1 MSISANAAVAVKARW
16 CDRQE
21 MLPDFT
27 SSLQACSHR
36 LSGAVAGSLLT
47 AALLCTANGAS
58 AQDAARPAQYDS
70 NSLLDEHE
78 IAFEADTIAY
88 DTEDDIVSASGNV
101 VARSGDQSVRANKV
115 SWNRLTGEIVAE
127 GNVRYIDDDGNQLF
141 TERLTLTDELKAGA
155 MANLLLAFRQGGR
168 MAAEMAERDE
178 NGDIILDRAV
188 YSSCSVIDAEGCPK
202 TPSWRV
208 TAERVY
214 YDAESDRIRF
224 HGAYLELF
232 GARILPLP
240 GLVLRAD
247 GSATSGIFIPD
258 IGLTASNGFE
268 LTDSYY
274 WRMAEN
280 RDLTLTGY
288 LYTDAAP
295 MASAQYRHL
304 TNHGAFQVSAYG
316 TYSTRIP
323 LNSTIPTSEEA
334 IRGYIFANGRWQLD
348 PQWSVEASAR
358 IASDRTFL
366 RRYDISREDRI
377 RSTINARRIDQN
389 SYLSISGWATQALL
403 VQQDQGQVPI
413 ALPLVDYRRRIEDPV
428 AGGKVEMQFNTLAI
442 TRTDGQDTQRA
453 FARAQWDLR
462 RITPLGQEVTLTAL
476 TRADVYHSGH
486 NILTQT
492 ASYRGDAGWQA
503 RGIALG
509 AIDVKW
515 PLIGEFLGGSQIL
528 TPRLQLVAT
537 PDIRNLDIP
546 NEDARAI
553 DLEDSNLFALNR
565 FPGYDRVEDGV
576 RLTYGADWQ
585 ASFPGWRLETTI
597 GQSYRLNDKPL
608 LFPDGTGLDQQWS
621 DFVGRTTVRYRDFLK
636 FTHRFRLDK
645 DSLAIR
651 RNEVDAA
658 IGNDRTYVELGYL
671 RLNRDIDFDIEDLQD
686 REEMRVATRIAF
698 ARYWSVFGSAVVN
711 LTDKEEDP
719 TFNADGFEPL
729 RTRLGIAYADDC
741 LEMGF
746 TWRRDYIALAD
757 AKRGDSFRFYFAL
770 RNIGFN

>member
-1 MSISANAAVAVKARW
+1 
-16 CDRQE
+16 

>member
-1 MSISANAAVAVKARW
+1 
-16 CDRQE
+16 
-21 MLPDFT
+21 MLPDFA

-36 LSGAVAGSLLT
+36 LSYAVAGSLLAT
-47 AALLCTANGAS
+47 AMLCAPGGAT
-58 AQDAARPAQYDS
+58 AQDLPEAEQDAGETSQSRQ
-70 NSLLDEHE
+70 E
-78 IAFEADTIAY
+78 IAFEADSIAY
-88 DTEDDIVSASGNV
+88 DTEEDIVSASGNV
-101 VARSGDQSVRANKV
+101 VARSGDQSVRANSV
-115 SWNRLTGEIVAE
+115 SWNRMTGEIVAE
-127 GNVRYIDDDGNQLF
+127 GNVRYIDEDGNQLF
-141 TERLTLTDELKAGA
+141 TERLTLTDELRAGV
-155 MANLLLAFRQGGR
+155 MTNLLLAFRQGGR
-168 MAAEMAERDE
+168 MAAELAERDD

-188 YSSCSVIDAEGCPK
+188 YSSCAVIDADGCPK

-208 TAERVY
+208 TAERVI
-214 YDAESDRIRF
+214 YDAESDNIRF
-224 HGAYLELF
+224 QGAYLELF

-240 GLVLRAD
+240 GLVIRAD

-274 WRMAEN
+274 WRIADN
-280 RDLTLTGY
+280 KDLTLTGY
-288 LYTDAAP
+288 LYGGAAP
-295 MASAQYRHL
+295 MASAQYRQL
-304 TNHGAFQVSAYG
+304 NESGAFQVSGYG

-323 LNSTIPTSEEA
+323 LNSTVPTSEEA
-334 IRGYIFANGRWQLD
+334 IRGYIFTSGRWQLD
-348 PQWSVEASAR
+348 PEWTLAASLR
-358 IASDRTFL
+358 VASDRTFL

-377 RSTINARRIDQN
+377 RSTINAQRIDQN

-428 AGGKVEMQFNTLAI
+428 VGGKVEMQFNTLAI
-442 TRTDGQDTQRA
+442 TRTNGQDTQRA
-453 FARAQWDLR
+453 FARAQWDMR
-462 RITPLGQEVTLTAL
+462 RISPWGQEITLTAM
-476 TRADVYHSGH
+476 TRGDVYHSGQ
-486 NILTQT
+486 NVLTQT
-492 ASYRGDAGWQA
+492 PSYRGDNGWQA
-503 RGIALG
+503 RGVVLG

-515 PLIGEFLGGSQIL
+515 PFIGEFLGGSQIL
-528 TPRLQLVAT
+528 TPRVQLVAT

-585 ASFPGWRLETTI
+585 ASFPGWRLEATI
-597 GQSYRLNDKPL
+597 GQSYRLTDKPL

-621 DFVGRTTVRYRDFLK
+621 DFVGRTIVRYRDFLK

-645 DSLAIR
+645 DSLSIR

-686 REEMRVATRIAF
+686 REEMRVATRVAF
-698 ARYWSVFGSAVVN
+698 ARYWSIFGSAVVN
-711 LTDKEEDP
+711 LTNRAEDP
-719 TFNADGFEPL
+719 TLIADGFEPL

>member
-1 MSISANAAVAVKARW
+1 LATAILCAPCGATA
-16 CDRQE
+16 QE
-21 MLPDFT
+21 LPD
-27 SSLQACSHR
+27 
-36 LSGAVAGSLLT
+36 AV
-47 AALLCTANGAS
+47 
-58 AQDAARPAQYDS
+58 QDAGTTSQT
-70 NSLLDEHE
+70 EQQ
-78 IAFEADTIAY
+78 IAFEADSIAY
-88 DTEDDIVSASGNV
+88 DTEEDIVSASGNV
-101 VARSGDQSVRANKV
+101 VARSGDQSVRADSV

-127 GNVRYIDDDGNQLF
+127 GNVSYIDDDGNQLF
-141 TERLTLTDELKAGA
+141 TERLTLTDELRAGA

-168 MAAEMAERDE
+168 MAAELAERED

-188 YSSCSVIDAEGCPK
+188 YSSCAVIDADGCPK

-208 TAERVY
+208 TAERVT
-214 YDAESDRIRF
+214 YDAESDDIRF
-224 HGAYLELF
+224 RGAYLELF

-240 GLVLRAD
+240 GLVIRAD

-274 WRMAEN
+274 WRIADN

-288 LYTDAAP
+288 LYTGAAP
-295 MASAQYRHL
+295 MASAQYRQL
-304 TNHGAFQVSAYG
+304 SDTGAFQVSAYG

-323 LNSTIPTSEEA
+323 LNSTVPTSEEA
-334 IRGYIFANGRWQLD
+334 LRGYIFTNGRWQID
-348 PQWSVEASAR
+348 PEWTVEASMR
-358 IASDRTFL
+358 VASDRTFL
-366 RRYDISREDRI
+366 RRYDVSREDRM
-377 RSTINARRIDQN
+377 RSTVNAQRIDGN

-428 AGGKVEMQFNTLAI
+428 AGGKMEMQFNTLAI

-462 RITPLGQEVTLTAL
+462 RVSPWGQEITLTAM
-476 TRADVYHSGH
+476 TRGDVYHSGQ
-486 NILTQT
+486 NVLTQT
-492 ASYRGDAGWQA
+492 VSYRGDAGWQA
-503 RGIALG
+503 RGVALG
-509 AIDVKW
+509 ALDVKW
-515 PLIGEFLGGSQIL
+515 PLIAEFLGGSQIL
-528 TPRLQLVAT
+528 TPRVQLVVT
-537 PDIRNLDIP
+537 PDIRNLQIP

-553 DLEDSNLFALNR
+553 ELEDSNLFSLNR

-585 ASFPGWRLETTI
+585 ASFPGFRLETTI
-597 GQSYRLNDKPL
+597 GQSYRLNDKPR
-608 LFPDGTGLDQQWS
+608 LFPDGTGLNQQWS

-686 REEMRVATRIAF
+686 REEMRVAGRIAF

-711 LTDKEEDP
+711 LTDRDEDP
-719 TFNADGFEPL
+719 SFNADGFEPL
-729 RTRLGIAYADDC
+729 RTRLGFAYADDC

-757 AKRGDSFRFYFAL
+757 AKRGDSFRLYFAL

>member
-1 MSISANAAVAVKARW
+1 MVCFPYGAAAQTQSDTARSG
-16 CDRQE
+16 DS
-21 MLPDFT
+21 T
-27 SSLQACSHR
+27 SQ
-36 LSGAVAGSLLT
+36 GE
-47 AALLCTANGAS
+47 
-58 AQDAARPAQYDS
+58 Q
-70 NSLLDEHE
+70 E

-88 DTEDDIVSASGNV
+88 DSEDDIVSANGNV
-101 VARSGDQSVRANKV
+101 IARSGDQSVRADKV

-127 GNVRYIDDDGNQLF
+127 GDVRYINEDGNQLF
-141 TERLTLTDELKAGA
+141 TERLTLTDELKAGT

-168 MAAEMAERDE
+168 MAAEMAERDD

-208 TAERVY
+208 TAERIT
-214 YDAESDRIRF
+214 YDAESDNIRF
-224 HGAYLELF
+224 YGAYLELF

-268 LTDSYY
+268 LSDSYY
-274 WRMAEN
+274 WRIAED

-288 LYTDAAP
+288 VYTDAAP
-295 MASAQYRHL
+295 MASAQYRQL
-304 TNHGAFQVSAYG
+304 TDHGAFQVSAYG

-348 PQWSVEASAR
+348 PQWSVEASTR

-377 RSTINARRIDQN
+377 RSTFNVRRIDKD

-413 ALPLVDYRRRIEDPV
+413 ALPLVDYRRRIDDPV

-462 RITPLGQEVTLTAL
+462 RVTPLGQEVTLTAM

-486 NILTQT
+486 NVLTQT
-492 ASYRGDAGWQA
+492 ISYRGDAGWQA
-503 RGIALG
+503 RGVALG

-528 TPRLQLVAT
+528 TPRVQLVAT
-537 PDIRNLDIP
+537 PDLRNLDIP

-585 ASFPGWRLETTI
+585 ASFPGFRLETTI

-608 LFPDGTGLDQQWS
+608 LFPDGTGLNQQWS

-686 REEMRVATRIAF
+686 REEMRIATRIAF

-711 LTDKEEDP
+711 LTDKDEDP